1 MGKKKAG
8 RKSAVETSPFRK
20 EIEEMLREGKSPD
33 FISTYLKTNG
43 ESISRS
49 AIYRYRRDKFNIQ
62 SEAVQKYNEQKSK
75 ERLDEASDDL
85 VNDLQIIDDTIV
97 EVVNSL
103 DISKMSDDKKS
114 RFLTNLFNTKARYL
128 GLDKENVEVNVENNM
143 SILEDVFD
151 DDIIEDA
158 LNDN

>member
-1 MGKKKAG
+1 
-8 RKSAVETSPFRK
+8 
-20 EIEEMLREGKSPD
+20 
-33 FISTYLKTNG
+33 
-43 ESISRS
+43 
-49 AIYRYRRDKFNIQ
+49 
-62 SEAVQKYNEQKSK
+62 
-75 ERLDEASDDL
+75 
-85 VNDLQIIDDTIV
+85 
-97 EVVNSL
+97 
-103 DISKMSDDKKS
+103 MSDDKKS